1 MEKKV
6 DLSKVKI
13 VQIPVLEDEWRL
25 WRTICEEEGCS
36 PKLKVREMLLEYIKT
51 KLAIKEEGEKS
62 GEERTVNI
70 ET

>member
-1 MEKKV
+1 MEKKI

-36 PKLKVREMLLEYIKT
+36 PKLKVREMLLEYMKT
-51 KLAIKEEGEKS
+51 KLSIKEGEKGDR
-62 GEERTVNI
+62 GEEAVNI
-70 ET
+70 EA